1 MQQHRNFLFLCAR
14 PSFLEGLAR
23 IMDFGQTLN
32 EYNSSPSAQEADF
45 AAIAEDFADV
55 FLFIRPIYSCWLLW
69 AYVILVSGRSSSRGA
84 AFVVSGGWLS
94 IFIRTFPFA
103 TVSGS
108 RILPGIVLLRCLSM
122 RPG

>member
-45 AAIAEDFADV
+45 AAIAED
-55 FLFIRPIYSCWLLW
+55 W
-69 AYVILVSGRSSSRGA
+69 AMIEQDFRDAIGKFETMEDDNLTSYKQVNE
-84 AFVVSGGWLS
+84 
-94 IFIRTFPFA
+94 
-103 TVSGS
+103 
-108 RILPGIVLLRCLSM
+108 
-122 RPG
+122 